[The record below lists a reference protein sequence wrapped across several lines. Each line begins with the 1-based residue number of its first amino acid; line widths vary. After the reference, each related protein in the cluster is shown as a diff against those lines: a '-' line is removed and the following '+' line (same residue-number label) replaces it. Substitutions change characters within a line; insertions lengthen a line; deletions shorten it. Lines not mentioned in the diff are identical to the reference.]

1 MAPIF
6 LLVRI
11 QKIPCFL
18 SWANPYDF
26 KYQSPVDG
34 RIKKTGFWLSISCK
48 ACLAITKVFFFFYKR
63 KLLPVL
69 GACTNEKQDSFFFKS
84 GVN

>member
-26 KYQSPVDG
+26 KYQSQVDG

-48 ACLAITKVFFFFYKR
+48 VWLAITIIFFYKR